1 MASPR
6 SGTKGGGV
14 MDALA
19 TTDAHLIRADLISL
33 REWINHWKGVALRD
47 QPCTQSS
54 LILAQSHVDNALA
67 VLDRM
72 QAEQK
77 AAA

>member
-1 MASPR
+1 MA
-6 SGTKGGGV
+6 
-14 MDALA
+14 AQA
-19 TTDAHLIRADLISL
+19 NTDARIIRENLNDLGA
-33 REWINHWKGVALRD
+33 WIGIWKDDAAHGL
-47 QPCTQSS
+47 PCTQSS

-72 QAEQK
+72 QADQR

>member
-1 MASPR
+1 
-6 SGTKGGGV
+6 
-14 MDALA
+14 MDA
-19 TTDAHLIRADLISL
+19 DAIQLRTDLISL
-33 REWINHWKGVALRD
+33 REWINHWKGNASRD
-47 QPCTQSS
+47 EACTQSS
-54 LILAQSHVDNALA
+54 LILAQSHVDNALT

>member
-1 MASPR
+1 
-6 SGTKGGGV
+6 
-14 MDALA
+14 MDADSIQLR
-19 TTDAHLIRADLISL
+19 TDLISL
-33 REWINHWKGVALRD
+33 REWINHWKGVALRE

-72 QAEQK
+72 QAEHK

>member
-1 MASPR
+1 
-6 SGTKGGGV
+6 
-14 MDALA
+14 MDAQSASDARIIRESLA
-19 TTDAHLIRADLISL
+19 QIKG
-33 REWINHWKGVALRD
+33 WIAHWKDDAAHGLA
-47 QPCTQSS
+47 CTTSS

-72 QAEQK
+72 QAEHK

>member
-1 MASPR
+1 
-6 SGTKGGGV
+6 
-14 MDALA
+14 MDAQA
-19 TTDAHLIRADLISL
+19 DTDARIIRDQLTAL
-33 REWINHWKGVALRD
+33 RGWIGHWKDDAECK
-47 QPCTQSS
+47 QICTLSS

-72 QAEQK
+72 QAEQR

>member
-1 MASPR
+1 MSAHANA
-6 SGTKGGGV
+6 
-14 MDALA
+14 DARIIRESLNDLGA
-19 TTDAHLIRADLISL
+19 WIGIWKDDAAHGL
-33 REWINHWKGVALRD
+33 
-47 QPCTQSS
+47 PCTLSS